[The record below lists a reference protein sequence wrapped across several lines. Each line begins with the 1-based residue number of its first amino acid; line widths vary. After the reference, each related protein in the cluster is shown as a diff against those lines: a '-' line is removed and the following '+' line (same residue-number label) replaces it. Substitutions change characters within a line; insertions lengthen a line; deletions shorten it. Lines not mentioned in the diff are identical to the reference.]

1 MRKETITYPDY
12 NGVERTEDFL
22 FNLTEAEAF
31 ELEMGTSGGVSD
43 MISRIIA
50 ANDAPAIVKVFKEF
64 LLKAY
69 GEKSPDGKYFNK
81 SEELSTAFSHTNA
94 YSQLF
99 MKLASDAKFAAD
111 FVNGVIPNVKEVK
124 NGTPELKE
132 VKNGTPELKDITNN

>member
-1 MRKETITYPDY
+1 MRKETITYTDY
-12 NGVERTEDFL
+12 NGVERTEEFL

-43 MISRIIA
+43 MISRIVA
-50 ANDAPAIVKVFKEF
+50 ANDAPSIIKVFKEF

-99 MKLASDAKFAAD
+99 MKLASDDKFAAD
-111 FVNGVIPNVKEVK
+111 FMNGVIPNVKEVK

-132 VKNGTPELKDITNN
+132 VTNN

>member
-1 MRKETITYPDY
+1 MRKETITYTDY
-12 NGVERTEDFL
+12 NGVERTEEFL

-50 ANDAPAIVKVFKEF
+50 ANDAPSIVKVFKEF

-99 MKLASDAKFAAD
+99 MKLASDDKFAAD
-111 FVNGVIPNVKEVK
+111 FTNGVIPNVKEVK

-132 VKNGTPELKDITNN
+132 ITNN